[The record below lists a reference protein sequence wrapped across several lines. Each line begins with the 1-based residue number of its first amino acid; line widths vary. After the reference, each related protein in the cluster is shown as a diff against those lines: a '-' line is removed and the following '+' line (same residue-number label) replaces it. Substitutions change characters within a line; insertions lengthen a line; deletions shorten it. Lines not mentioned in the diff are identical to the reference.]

1 MPHRLQRRLAKL
13 IGAALLAALGLSAAA
28 QQPAEPWPVVGRQGL
43 VRFVV
48 VPTDE
53 SKDRAAYTREIA
65 KLCEPEHTCFLNFYT
80 NTQGLPAALPLPDG
94 IAQEAT
100 ATFRRSMKNGA
111 ERFWWSCRMQMTG
124 ENCF

>member
-1 MPHRLQRRLAKL
+1 MFPALSRHIVLFTGAWLMA
-13 IGAALLAALGLSAAA
+13 GAAASAAA
-28 QQPAEPWPVVGRQGL
+28 QGAEAWSVIGRQGL
-43 VRFVV
+43 VRLVL
-48 VPTDE
+48 VPLAE
-53 SKDRAAYTREIA
+53 AKDRAAYTREIA

-111 ERFWWSCRMQMTG
+111 ERFWWSCRLQIAG
-124 ENCF
+124 ESCF